1 VQIDT
6 STDFGRR
13 VERRLREETII
24 WLTTV
29 TPGGQ
34 PIPVPVWFLWEDDTA
49 LIYSRPDTP
58 KLRNI
63 EANPNVSLNFDS
75 DGTGGNIVQLDGE
88 ARVDSDAPP
97 ATGVAAFVEKYR
109 QDIARIGM
117 TPDSFAAAYSV
128 PVRVAPGR
136 LRGH

>member
-1 VQIDT
+1 
-6 STDFGRR
+6 
-13 VERRLREETII
+13 
-24 WLTTV
+24 
-29 TPGGQ
+29 
-34 PIPVPVWFLWEDDTA
+34 VPVWFLWEDDMA

-58 KLRNI
+58 KLRHI

-88 ARVDSDAPP
+88 ARIDSDAPP

>member
-13 VERRLREETII
+13 VERRLREETIV

-29 TPGGQ
+29 TAAGKPV
-34 PIPVPVWFLWEDDTA
+34 PVPVWFLWEDDMA

-58 KLRNI
+58 KLRHI

-88 ARVDSDAPP
+88 ARVDPDAPP
-97 ATGVAAFVEKYR
+97 ATGIAAYVEKYR

-128 PVRVAPGR
+128 PVRVALGK